1 MKGFEISKDEGTQ
14 DIGDEILWALKCMG
28 RPWVEVQDIGQRDSG
43 GFDILGFPSGD
54 SLC

>member
-1 MKGFEISKDEGTQ
+1 MKGFEILKNEGTQ

-28 RPWVEVQDIGQRDSG
+28 WPWVEVQDIGKRDSG